1 MLSGQVTIGTAAPGA
16 IGTAS
21 ANNSRL
27 HVHNN
32 DNTKTVYLGDAA
44 VTSTT
49 GMALFKDD
57 SIEIDLAPGQQL
69 YGLSSGTDH
78 VVSWL
83 QQVL

>member
-1 MLSGQVTIGTAAPGA
+1 MLSGQTTVGTASPVA

-27 HVHNN
+27 HVHNI
-32 DNTKTVYLGDAA
+32 DNTKTLYLGGAA

-49 GMALFKDD
+49 GMPLFKED
-57 SIEIDLAPGQQL
+57 SIDIDLAPGERL
-69 YGLSSGTDH
+69 YGISSGSDH
-78 VVSWL
+78 VIGWL